1 MKIVNISKKREKIV
15 KRVYFLKIGTGTGC
29 CTLRMYD
36 EGTCL
41 VERALLGTCRIPVGV
56 YFQTPDSIL
65 GNLVYLRTEPDLGGG
80 YCPGPVS
87 LVPRAMR
94 YFPEKKI

>member
-36 EGTCL
+36 EGTGP
-41 VERALLGTCRIPVGV
+41 VERALLGTCRIPAGLIFRHRVVSSGTGI
-56 YFQTPDSIL
+56 YEDCTGS
-65 GNLVYLRTEPDLGGG
+65 LRG
-80 YCPGPVS
+80 
-87 LVPRAMR
+87 
-94 YFPEKKI
+94 